1 LVLSVIEKWSI
12 GNEGRLSM
20 NIVEFHRY
28 VSNFSKEKGF
38 QDTTIEERTIYTMA
52 ELGELAEVIL
62 KRDTIQDAK
71 REIGLEMFDVIWNVC
86 DLANKLNIDLEK
98 AFKEKMKI
106 NKKRE
111 W

>member
-1 LVLSVIEKWSI
+1 
-12 GNEGRLSM
+12 M
-20 NIVEFHRY
+20 NIVEFQRY

-38 QDTTIEERTIYTMA
+38 QDTTIEERTIYMMA

-71 REIGLEMFDVIWNVC
+71 RESGLEMFDVIWNVC
-86 DLANKLNIDLEK
+86 DLANKLNVDLEK
-98 AFKEKMKI
+98 AFEEKMEI

>member
-1 LVLSVIEKWSI
+1 
-12 GNEGRLSM
+12 
-20 NIVEFHRY
+20 
-28 VSNFSKEKGF
+28 
-38 QDTTIEERTIYTMA
+38 
-52 ELGELAEVIL
+52 

-71 REIGLEMFDVIWNVC
+71 REISLEMFDVIWNIC

>member
-1 LVLSVIEKWSI
+1 I
-12 GNEGRLSM
+12 
-20 NIVEFHRY
+20 
-28 VSNFSKEKGF
+28 
-38 QDTTIEERTIYTMA
+38 
-52 ELGELAEVIL
+52 
-62 KRDTIQDAK
+62 
-71 REIGLEMFDVIWNVC
+71 C

>member
-1 LVLSVIEKWSI
+1 
-12 GNEGRLSM
+12 M
-20 NIVEFHRY
+20 NIVEFQKY

-71 REIGLEMFDVIWNVC
+71 KKIGLEMFDVIWNVC
-86 DLANKLNIDLEK
+86 DLANKLNIDLEGV
-98 AFKEKMKI
+98 
-106 NKKRE
+106 
-111 W
+111 

>member
-1 LVLSVIEKWSI
+1 
-12 GNEGRLSM
+12 M
-20 NIVEFHRY
+20 EFQKY

>member
-12 GNEGRLSM
+12 GNEGRLCM
-20 NIVEFHRY
+20 NIVEFQRY

>member
-1 LVLSVIEKWSI
+1 
-12 GNEGRLSM
+12 M
-20 NIVEFHRY
+20 NIVEFQKY

-38 QDTTIEERTIYTMA
+38 QDTTIEERTIYTM
-52 ELGELAEVIL
+52 AEVIL

>member
-1 LVLSVIEKWSI
+1 
-12 GNEGRLSM
+12 M

-28 VSNFSKEKGF
+28 VSNFSKKKGF